1 MIPLE
6 AIVRLFLTGPSSVM
20 GWAAAA
26 VFKQCLR
33 DHQEMAEIQFVE
45 QAGIGRLFGL
55 LNSNIEEDRLS
66 AARALSGCATKVE
79 LCEPI
84 VENGGFDAIF
94 MALRDMMAWGI
105 SSAIWLASAVR
116 EVACLCPSR
125 LDPTTVSAVM
135 TPLMEML
142 VVGDYGSKQVALNA
156 ITHLAV
162 CAIHPFD
169 NTADEDWEV
178 SPGQAIK
185 WKGLNERVV
194 PQLAELLETGD
205 TESKALALELLRK
218 LAPMARTHAAI
229 VDSAL
234 IPVLVRLMRV
244 QDETATAKYAT
255 SVLWSL
261 LSSHRTQLS
270 LREVDFPMLEV
281 MVRILDVGTYFEMIQ
296 CARNFARF
304 AGFNSAVR
312 QMVDLG
318 AIPALVKLLR
328 SRGVKSNK
336 VDGVETALDMELEG
350 QAKAEGAV
358 ALDAL
363 VSADATAQSIA
374 FHAGAVDAL
383 IELLLHGGIAEKVSA
398 AKALASLSFEAA
410 EIRTEIAR
418 AGVVDVLVQHHRSAV
433 NAGNIDLAASVTD
446 ALAAFKDGS
455 CPKMKALPG
464 HETALASDTD
474 ADELKELV
482 IRAWAGYRANNIS
495 GEQDSDSE
503 SWLT

>member
-1 MIPLE
+1 
-6 AIVRLFLTGPSSVM
+6 
-20 GWAAAA
+20 
-26 VFKQCLR
+26 
-33 DHQEMAEIQFVE
+33 
-45 QAGIGRLFGL
+45 
-55 LNSNIEEDRLS
+55 
-66 AARALSGCATKVE
+66 
-79 LCEPI
+79 
-84 VENGGFDAIF
+84 
-94 MALRDMMAWGI
+94 
-105 SSAIWLASAVR
+105 
-116 EVACLCPSR
+116 
-125 LDPTTVSAVM
+125 M

-142 VVGDYGSKQVALNA
+142 VVGDYDSKQVASNA
-156 ITHLAV
+156 IKNLAI

-169 NTADEDWEV
+169 KTTDEDWEV

-205 TESKALALELLRK
+205 TESKSLALELLQK

-229 VDSAL
+229 VDSGL

-244 QDETATAKYAT
+244 QDETAAAKYAT

-261 LSSHRTQLS
+261 LSSRRTQLS

-281 MVRILDVGTYFEMIQ
+281 MVRMLDVGTYFEMIQ

-304 AGFNSAVR
+304 AGLNSAVR

-318 AIPALVKLLR
+318 VIPALVKLLR

-336 VDGVETALDMELEG
+336 VDGAETALDMELEG

-410 EIRTEIAR
+410 EIRTEIVRAGV

-495 GEQDSDSE
+495 GEQDSEPGSRFHPQLL
-503 SWLT
+503 SCTPPCPQAAFARCQIR